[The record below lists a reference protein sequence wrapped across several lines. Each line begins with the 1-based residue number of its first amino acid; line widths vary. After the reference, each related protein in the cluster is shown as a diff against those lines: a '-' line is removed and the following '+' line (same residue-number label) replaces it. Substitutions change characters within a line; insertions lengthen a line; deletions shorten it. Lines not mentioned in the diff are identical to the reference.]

1 MGSSARSSRSRPFG
15 LGGFVEPQDSGS
27 VDFTPWLVA
36 LQNLNLSVV
45 VGAKS
50 DRLIGELKLDK

>member
-1 MGSSARSSRSRPFG
+1 M
-15 LGGFVEPQDSGS
+15 EPQDFGS

-45 VGAKS
+45 VGARS
-50 DRLIGELKLDK
+50 DRLIGELRLDK